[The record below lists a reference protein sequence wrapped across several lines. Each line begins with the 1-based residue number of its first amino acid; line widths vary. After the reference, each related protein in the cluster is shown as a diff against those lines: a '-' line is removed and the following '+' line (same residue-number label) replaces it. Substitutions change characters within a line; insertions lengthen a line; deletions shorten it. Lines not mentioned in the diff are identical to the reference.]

1 MEVWWDG
8 VQGLESKPATAGSGK
23 GRDGCLGSEE
33 MD

>member
-1 MEVWWDG
+1 MGAWWDG
-8 VQGLESKPATAGSGK
+8 VQGLECKPATTESGK